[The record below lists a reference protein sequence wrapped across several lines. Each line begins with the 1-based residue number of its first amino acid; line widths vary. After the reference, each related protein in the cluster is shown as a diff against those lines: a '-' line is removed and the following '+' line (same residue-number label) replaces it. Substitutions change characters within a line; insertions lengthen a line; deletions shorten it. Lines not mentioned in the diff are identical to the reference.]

1 MGILDL
7 IKYAPESTTPGLM
20 SAPNPYDWSSLPY
33 LGMMG
38 STGMGPAPENF
49 GGGDTST
56 YAKFGLPGFDPNS
69 FSYQSTFGGHSGVTQ
84 NPDGTFTAQRR
95 VQNSPDKSAYEQ
107 TQYKL
112 SDDGKSLVPVN
123 NQWNPIT
130 IKDTGFLESIGDA
143 AKDFGGVLGDAL
155 PTLALPIAA
164 SFMYPALAG
173 GSAGAAGG
181 AAAGDA
187 AASGVLDLGGGMAS
201 GIPAWDAAAAAAGIP
216 LEYAAPP
223 LLSGINTAATNPAL
237 IESAVGTP
245 GYGAS
250 SAGAGGGAGVL
261 TGTTAG
267 MTPGMSGP
275 TVGGTTAGSGL
286 LGSAGSGLM
295 DFVKSNPNLLGT
307 LLGGL
312 LGGGASGGGGSYNVG
327 NRTPLKPLERPTFTP
342 KQVDYGQGLP
352 GGLGSQSA
360 GLFADYMRRN
370 RGT

>member
-1 MGILDL
+1 MASLFDL

-143 AKDFGGVLGDAL
+143 AKDFGGVLGEAL
-155 PTLALPIAA
+155 PTLAVPLLA
-164 SFMYPALAG
+164 SFVAPSLGLTGAPA
-173 GSAGAAGG
+173 AGAAGTAGATGAAFDPLNAYLTTGGVEGSIAGG
-181 AAAGDA
+181 AAAG
-187 AASGVLDLGGGMAS
+187 GG
-201 GIPAWDAAAAAAGIP
+201 AAGAVGIMGP
-216 LEYAAPP
+216 PVAEMAGLLPTVAPTLPAAGG
-223 LLSGINTAATNPAL
+223 LLSLLPDAL
-237 IESAVGTP
+237 K
-245 GYGAS
+245 
-250 SAGAGGGAGVL
+250 
-261 TGTTAG
+261 
-267 MTPGMSGP
+267 
-275 TVGGTTAGSGL
+275 TAGSGAL
-286 LGSAGSGLM
+286 
-295 DFVKSNPNLLGT
+295 DFLKSNPNLAGT